1 MKQKRTSPRTLLAV
15 LVLALI
21 AISFSATAFAEEGEP
36 EEIVEEIVPEA
47 VEVQLPMQMGD
58 GEPMLGTAP
67 PMDPAKR
74 PDYKLTWADKVL
86 PEFGEKV
93 GQYEVKEGEFYVLQT
108 VLSDGKS
115 NHMDKRLI
123 YVDRVYE
130 APGII
135 WGTRRT
141 IDYTDANTGEHR
153 KQDISGWTPE
163 SVMLFVPET
172 NRLQNKIG

>member
-1 MKQKRTSPRTLLAV
+1 MTQKRTFFRTLLMMPVLALVAV
-15 LVLALI
+15 LV
-21 AISFSATAFAEEGEP
+21 SATAFAEEGET
-36 EEIVEEIVPEA
+36 EEIIPEA
-47 VEVQLPMQMGD
+47 VAVQPAPKMED

-74 PDYKLTWADKVL
+74 PDYNQTWADKVL

-115 NHMDKRLI
+115 NHMNKRLI

-153 KQDISGWTPE
+153 TQDISGWSPE
-163 SVMLFVPET
+163 SVMLFVPEA
-172 NRLQNKIG
+172 NRFQNKIG

>member
-1 MKQKRTSPRTLLAV
+1 
-15 LVLALI
+15 
-21 AISFSATAFAEEGEP
+21 
-36 EEIVEEIVPEA
+36 
-47 VEVQLPMQMGD
+47 
-58 GEPMLGTAP
+58 MLGTAP

-74 PDYKLTWADKVL
+74 PDYNQTWADKVL

-115 NHMDKRLI
+115 NHMNKRLI

-153 KQDISGWTPE
+153 TQDISGWSPE
-163 SVMLFVPET
+163 SVMLFVPEA
-172 NRLQNKIG
+172 NRFQNKIG

>member
-1 MKQKRTSPRTLLAV
+1 MTQKRTFFRTLLMMPVLALVAV
-15 LVLALI
+15 LV
-21 AISFSATAFAEEGEP
+21 SATAFAEEGET
-36 EEIVEEIVPEA
+36 EEIIPEA
-47 VEVQLPMQMGD
+47 VAVQPAPKMED

-74 PDYKLTWADKVL
+74 PDYKQTWADKVL

-115 NHMDKRLI
+115 NHMNKRLI

-153 KQDISGWTPE
+153 TQDISGWSPE
-163 SVMLFVPET
+163 SVMLFVPEA
-172 NRLQNKIG
+172 NRFQNKIG